1 MVEKGASKKAL
12 KKAFLAAMKKSFG
25 NISASCR
32 AVGIESR
39 QTIYNWKQEDPKFK
53 KAVESEDYAEDL
65 MDAIEAKLAKL
76 GFQDENPTVLIFL
89 AKTKAKSRGYV
100 EKTEIQ
106 IDKETVINV
115 GYKTDDSNDN
125 APIE

>member
-32 AVGIESR
+32 AVGIDSR
-39 QTIYNWKQEDPKFK
+39 QTIYNWKKEDPKFK
-53 KAVESEDYAEDL
+53 EAVESDDYAEDL

-115 GYKTDDSNDN
+115 GYKTDESNDN
-125 APIE
+125 TPVE